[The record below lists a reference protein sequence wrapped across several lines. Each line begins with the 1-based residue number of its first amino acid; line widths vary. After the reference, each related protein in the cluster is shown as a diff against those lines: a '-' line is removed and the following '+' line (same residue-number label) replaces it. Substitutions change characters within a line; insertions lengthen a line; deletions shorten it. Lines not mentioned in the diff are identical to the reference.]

1 MSYDFIKEVI
11 LLLQEH
17 NFKLWKKLILKLK
30 NKYVGIIELALEYFL
45 NSKNID
51 IVEFENFIQNI
62 DKSLYLEQIF
72 NIYFKN
78 KKYEKSLE
86 IGKILWNDIRV
97 DKIILSKNILLVL
110 QQYYEAF
117 QTNLD
122 ETLYV
127 KAFNTLKANIDALDL
142 KEIVQLLYH
151 HIIFRKEVDED
162 LITKINRQ
170 LLRLSIN
177 EIDEVIINYVHLL
190 CSIVTRIQRV
200 TQDTILFDQK
210 TKKHIL
216 IKDITKK

>member
-30 NKYVGIIELALEYFL
+30 NKYGGIIELALEYFL

-127 KAFNTLKANIDALDL
+127 KAFNTLKSNIDALDL

>member
-1 MSYDFIKEVI
+1 M
-11 LLLQEH
+11 LLQEH

-30 NKYVGIIELALEYFL
+30 NKYGGIIELALEYFL

-190 CSIVTRIQRV
+190 CSIVTKIQRV